1 MANTCN
7 NCSQGAVVNVP
18 YVVHESAMARM
29 ERTIKKLWIL
39 ILVLIAL
46 LAASNVAWLIYES
59 QFDIVEETTEEYEVN
74 QEAVGGSNNSVINGG
89 IIADGE
95 TNN

>member
-29 ERTIKKLWIL
+29 ERTIKRLWIL

-46 LAASNVAWLIYES
+46 LATSNVAWLIYEV
-59 QFDIVEETTEEYEVN
+59 QFDVVEETAEEYEVN
-74 QEAVGGSNNSVINGG
+74 QEANGGSNNSVINGG
-89 IIADGE
+89 TIGDGE
-95 TNN
+95 TEN

>member
-29 ERTIKKLWIL
+29 ERTIKRLWIL

-46 LAASNVAWLIYES
+46 NVAWLIYEA
-59 QFDIVEETTEEYEVN
+59 QFDGVEETTEEYEVN
-74 QEAVGGSNNSVINGG
+74 QEANGGSNNSIINGG
-89 IIADGE
+89 TIGDGE
-95 TNN
+95 TEN